1 VFVAETLKKL
11 KKAVLEGEDD
21 LALSLAQKALEEG
34 AQPLAIVNEAIVAGI
49 QEAGELWKKNEYF
62 QTDMIMSVEAFQVAM
77 GVVEPNLASGETSTA
92 GKVMIGTVAG
102 DMHNL
107 GKMMVVAML
116 RSAGFHVIDLGED
129 VPIQTFID
137 KVKELKPDIL
147 GLGCYMTTTMAEM
160 ENVIKHLEES
170 SLRDSVRVMIG
181 GVPTS
186 QEYANESGADAW
198 GKDAL
203 DAVEKAQRLMGR
215 GELK

>member
-1 VFVAETLKKL
+1 MAETLKKL

-116 RSAGFHVIDLGED
+116 QSAGFHVIDLGED

-170 SLRDSVRVMIG
+170 SLRDNVRVMIG

-203 DAVEKAQRLMGR
+203 DAVEKAQRLMGK

>member
-1 VFVAETLKKL
+1 VSETLKKL
-11 KKAVLEGEDD
+11 KKAVLEGDDD
-21 LALSLAQKALEEG
+21 LALSLAQKSLEEG

-62 QTDMIMSVEAFQVAM
+62 QTDMIMSAEAFRAAM
-77 GVVEPNLASGETSTA
+77 EVVEPNLAVGETNTT
-92 GKVMIGTVAG
+92 GKLVIGTVAG

-116 RSAGFHVIDLGED
+116 RGAGFHVIDLGED
-129 VPIQTFID
+129 VPTKTFID

-147 GLGCYMTTTMAEM
+147 GLGCYMTPTMAEM
-160 ENVIKHLEES
+160 KNVIKQLKES
-170 SLRDSVRVMIG
+170 GLRDRVKVMIG

-186 QEYANESGADAW
+186 QGYANESGADAW

-203 DAVEKAQRLMGR
+203 DAVEKAQRLM
-215 GELK
+215 EVN